1 MTYLQRRPGE
11 DWGETLGAHFKVK
24 ELDLSLKFCVLPLCR
39 IIVDKIDTNRDGKLS
54 RDELSAWISKVSK
67 RYVWDDVD
75 RMWDFHDTDHDGF
88 VNLDEHKEVY
98 GLVSGESGG
107 VIYTEYTV
115 FITAPNSYPHS
126 LIFCLICLSFAIMK
140 ASVVLSR

>member
-1 MTYLQRRPGE
+1 MLKHPKHLPCLRP
-11 DWGETLGAHFKVK
+11 
-24 ELDLSLKFCVLPLCR
+24 C
-39 IIVDKIDTNRDGKLS
+39 
-54 RDELSAWISKVSK
+54 K

-107 VIYTEYTV
+107 VIYTD
-115 FITAPNSYPHS
+115 
-126 LIFCLICLSFAIMK
+126 
-140 ASVVLSR
+140 